1 MDADED
7 EEISWNHDVGR
18 RAGGNPSPL
27 FHLHL
32 RPSAD
37 RFFVSRRIWRTPAA
51 PLSIVTGSKLDFPV
65 TPSRDTAHGAH
76 QKRTSR
82 HPPRQRPQVQRPHL
96 RRRQEPSPDE
106 TPSSTDSAPRPWRLP
121 NEDATVVAARNQ
133 SWNEYYNPQSPA
145 AQHLVNQ
152 CVQATLLADRCHRY
166 HTAAL
171 AVQVRMAADR
181 FFNGRD
187 DLLESHRKRLKT
199 DPADAVRRMGQ
210 FGLGCAW
217 MVERWEYLLG
227 RLDGDGYW
235 SSHDCDE
242 AIRLLGQHPETDRL
256 KEDDGAYKTKL
267 FNMIATKDMP
277 DFKIDALLQ
286 KRLMSETM
294 QAIYRPDWLPEV
306 ADARRCLREM
316 VVERIETYRESESAY
331 SKDYDNANFAES
343 SDRALILQDERQ
355 ARLFL
360 RYHAESRTSFHRAYG
375 ELVKTLARDA
385 AEADEVPGRRRSF
398 PGRTTSVVPSPVGL
412 ARLKSPSRPETPPD
426 TPRNRFPRTNRSPL

>member
-1 MDADED
+1 MALTKKEQAAIRRDNGRKSKGPTSDAGKT
-7 EEISWNHDVGR
+7 I
-18 RAGGNPSPL
+18 
-27 FHLHL
+27 
-32 RPSAD
+32 
-37 RFFVSRRIWRTPAA
+37 SRRNA
-51 PLSIVTGSKLDFPV
+51 LK
-65 TPSRDTAHGAH
+65 HG
-76 QKRTSR
+76 
-82 HPPRQRPQVQRPHL
+82 L
-96 RRRQEPSPDE
+96 RAE
-106 TPSSTDSAPRPWRLP
+106 ALALP
-121 NEDATVVAARNQ
+121 NEDPTVVAARNQ

-267 FNMIATKDMP
+267 FNTIATKDMP

-294 QAIYRPDWLPEV
+294 QALYRPDWLPEV
-306 ADARRCLREM
+306 DDARRCLREM

-385 AEADEVPGRRRSF
+385 AEAEEAS
-398 PGRTTSVVPSPVGL
+398 PGRTGAGSEMAPYGGF
-412 ARLKSPSRPETPPD
+412 PE
-426 TPRNRFPRTNRSPL
+426 RTGALS

>member
-1 MDADED
+1 
-7 EEISWNHDVGR
+7 
-18 RAGGNPSPL
+18 
-27 FHLHL
+27 
-32 RPSAD
+32 
-37 RFFVSRRIWRTPAA
+37 
-51 PLSIVTGSKLDFPV
+51 
-65 TPSRDTAHGAH
+65 
-76 QKRTSR
+76 
-82 HPPRQRPQVQRPHL
+82 
-96 RRRQEPSPDE
+96 
-106 TPSSTDSAPRPWRLP
+106 
-121 NEDATVVAARNQ
+121 
-133 SWNEYYNPQSPA
+133 
-145 AQHLVNQ
+145 
-152 CVQATLLADRCHRY
+152 
-166 HTAAL
+166 
-171 AVQVRMAADR
+171 MAADR

-217 MVERWEYLLG
+217 MVERREYLLG

-267 FNMIATKDMP
+267 FNTIATKDMP

-294 QAIYRPDWLPEV
+294 QAVYRPDWLPE
-306 ADARRCLREM
+306 ADDARRCLREM

-331 SKDYDNANFAES
+331 SKGYDNANFAES

-385 AEADEVPGRRRSF
+385 AEADESSPDEPELAPAASPNDVALSPGRRLPSC
-398 PGRTTSVVPSPVGL
+398 RTRPRPVVR
-412 ARLKSPSRPETPPD
+412 ARLKSRLPVPRAPPD
-426 TPRNRFPRTNRSPL
+426 TPRNRFPRTNRSPLLRVLLITSYRRKMVSFSRDLTAK